1 MTPRRLVVGLGL
13 GLVLLALG
21 VAWGVVL
28 WWLGGG

>member
-21 VAWGVVL
+21 VVWGVVL
-28 WWLGGG
+28 WAWLG